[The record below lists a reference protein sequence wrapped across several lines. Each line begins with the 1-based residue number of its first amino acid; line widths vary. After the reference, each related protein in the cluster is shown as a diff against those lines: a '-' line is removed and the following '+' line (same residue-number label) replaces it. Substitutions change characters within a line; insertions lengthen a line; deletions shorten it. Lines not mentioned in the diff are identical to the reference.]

1 MNWFDFFNFF
11 SSAHNEKRPT
21 DAALCGRSE
30 RPKNGADALPCLSDV
45 YKMSTRAKRRQAD
58 VPLYGRSM
66 VEMLG
71 VLAIIGVL
79 SVGAMTGYSKAMLK
93 YKLNKQAEQIAQ
105 LISGGYQHLNAYENY
120 SDGDG
125 NLFNVYKVLNLI
137 PQEMIKDNS
146 NYYLY
151 DALDNQLTVGWEN
164 DTTGG
169 VFFKLTIWGH
179 NQVVDADSCQN
190 ILKIGKEMHD
200 ILRSVQISHQK
211 TDSGSIAGMAFYGDE
226 ICSSSCLY
234 NLSLEKIMDACN
246 SCAEKDACYLRML
259 WKTNSVR

>member
-1 MNWFDFFNFF
+1 MNLFDFFNFF

-21 DAALCGRSE
+21 DAALC
-30 RPKNGADALPCLSDV
+30 
-45 YKMSTRAKRRQAD
+45 
-58 VPLYGRSM
+58 GRSM

-93 YKLNKQAEQIAQ
+93 YKLNKQAEQITQ

-120 SDGDG
+120 SDG

-164 DTTGG
+164 ATTGG